1 MLFNDCRPVWNSD
14 FDTHYLHGIQDGN
27 FSVIKDV
34 TNEQK
39 IDAIMDEVEKFG
51 AHEMMALYEKVI
63 DAYRRRT
70 NELDPHDNS

>member
-1 MLFNDCRPVWNSD
+1 MTND
-14 FDTHYLHGIQDGN
+14 
-27 FSVIKDV
+27 
-34 TNEQK
+34 QK

-51 AHEMMALYEKVI
+51 AHEMMDLYERLI

>member
-1 MLFNDCRPVWNSD
+1 M
-14 FDTHYLHGIQDGN
+14 
-27 FSVIKDV
+27 

-51 AHEMMALYEKVI
+51 AHEILKLYEKVI

-70 NELDPHDNS
+70 NELDEPHSNS